1 MLSHVLWLMGERVSS
16 KRRIPAATFPHHP
29 ASGPCP
35 EPHRTSQEDSRRLA
49 ANLPH
54 TCRPRAAGV
63 LETHAAGTSEVLTVR
78 CPWLLCL
85 LSAPLT
91 LPLCAQEG
99 WFSEPPAPG
108 PSIHLTPDGLA
119 AVETFAS
126 DRAIV
131 GTYLF
136 YWYCIYQN
144 AHYLYEDGGDTC
156 TTHPVSWE
164 DYSFHST
171 RWWREQLRDISAA
184 GIDFAAPVYWGC
196 PGAYED
202 WSFQGLP
209 HLVRALDYMGR
220 LGEKHPKIALFYD
233 TSTLAHNRHGRR
245 VDLTTDDGKAWFYC
259 TIRDFWSFIPPR
271 HWAAIDGRPIVLLY
285 AAAFAEKQDAS
296 LFPYVRE
303 RFTAD
308 FGVDPYLIKQTSW
321 EGEADSTCE
330 WGGALGLSLAGCA
343 ALGPGYDHAAVRG
356 RTPLV
361 REREDGAFYSRSW
374 ETLLSLNPA
383 RRPKL
388 TMVETWNEFH
398 EGTDI
403 AHSLEYG
410 RQYIELTAG
419 YARLFHEGERLSSGA
434 TEYSDA
440 GSVWATLGASGESH
454 GLSAVATADGAIE
467 PIRVGDRDCI
477 RSAPTQHAAR
487 YLYFNVDEGFGF
499 DLDPQPIEITIE
511 YFDRGC
517 EVFLLEYDSSD
528 PDGSVRAGAFKSGGA
543 VKLTGTETWKTAKLT
558 LSDARFANRSNGADF
573 RLAVQ
578 GQPLEL
584 CVARVEVGKGR

>member
-1 MLSHVLWLMGERVSS
+1 MY
-16 KRRIPAATFPHHP
+16 
-29 ASGPCP
+29 
-35 EPHRTSQEDSRRLA
+35 
-49 ANLPH
+49 
-54 TCRPRAAGV
+54 RPRAASV
-63 LETHAAGTSEVLTVR
+63 HETYAAGTWEVLLVR
-78 CPWLLCL
+78 CPLVLCL
-85 LSAPLT
+85 LSAPLM
-91 LPLCAQEG
+91 LPVCAQEE

-108 PSIHLTPDGLA
+108 PSIDLTPDDLA
-119 AVETFAS
+119 GVETFAR
-126 DRAIV
+126 DQAII

-136 YWYCIYQN
+136 YWYCVYQN

-196 PGAYED
+196 PGAYDD

-233 TSTLAHNRHGRR
+233 TSTLAHNRHSRR
-245 VDLTTDDGKAWFYC
+245 VDLSTEEGKAWFYC
-259 TIRDFWSFIPPR
+259 TIVI
-271 HWAAIDGRPIVLLY
+271 LY
-285 AAAFAEKQDAS
+285 AAAFAEKQDPA

-303 RFTAD
+303 RFVAD
-308 FGVDPYLIKQTSW
+308 FGVDPYLIKQSAW

-343 ALGPGYDHAAVRG
+343 ALGPGYDHSAVRG

-361 REREDGAFYSRSW
+361 RDREEGAFYSRSW

-388 TMVETWNEFH
+388 AMVETWNEFH
-398 EGTDI
+398 EGTDV

-410 RQYIELTAG
+410 RQYIELTAR
-419 YARLFHEGERLSSGA
+419 YARMFHQGERLSSGA

-454 GLSAVATADGAIE
+454 GLVAVATADGAIE
-467 PIRVGDRDCI
+467 AIRVGDRDCI
-477 RSAPTQHAAR
+477 RSAATEHTAR

-499 DLDPQPIEITIE
+499 DLDPQPIEVTID

-517 EVFLLEYDSSD
+517 DGFLVEYDSSD
-528 PDGSVRAGAFKSGGA
+528 PDGSVRAGAFKSGGG

-558 LSDARFANRSNGADF
+558 IGDARFANRSNGADF

-584 CVARVEVGKGR
+584 CVARVEVGKGE